1 MGIHT
6 TIQHPGAPGVCL
18 QEAAPSSIFKIIQPE
33 QNAPTSLDPIAEV
46 AFGGCLLDVYIS
58 TSPSNPLAWF
68 PLFFSNENVQ
78 QPQ

>member
-6 TIQHPGAPGVCL
+6 TIQHPGALGVRPL
-18 QEAAPSSIFKIIQPE
+18 EAAPSGIFKIIHPE
-33 QNAPTSLDPIAEV
+33 QNAPTSLDPIAEA
-46 AFGGCLLDVYIS
+46 AFGGCLQDVCIS

-68 PLFFSNENVQ
+68 PVFFSNENVQ